1 MLAFISAE
9 KLIALPPLF
18 KGFNG
23 LIRWQ

>member
-1 MLAFISAE
+1 MLAFISVE